1 MCHTLLS
8 WKGVGWNFRCCEYA
22 DRFRWCFPCF
32 WKKRWSPKK
41 QQTKQSK
48 LVSIMGFTSCIMRFT
63 SCLTRTAWTSH
74 LPVGLGVMIQGFYTT
89 LQCESWFI
97 IPRTLYEKSTN
108 IQKTSLRVWSTKTME
123 KTPSSKPPKLYQNRW
138 KMDVS
143 SAMTGHH
150 LGLESLCSILAVAS
164 GASTFTQE
172 TPWDFNT
179 WDGLGQGNAGP
190 MDTQK
195 WTRRFFGC
203 VEGCGKVM
211 FLSGHSSSF

>member
-89 LQCESWFI
+89 LQCES
-97 IPRTLYEKSTN
+97 PRLSGSLSQEPSMKNQQTYKKQAWEYDP
-108 IQKTSLRVWSTKTME
+108 QKQWKKHQAANHQNCTKTAE
-123 KTPSSKPPKLYQNRW
+123 RW
-138 KMDVS
+138 MC
-143 SAMTGHH
+143 H
-150 LGLESLCSILAVAS
+150 
-164 GASTFTQE
+164 Q
-172 TPWDFNT
+172 PWPVIT
-179 WDGLGQGNAGP
+179 
-190 MDTQK
+190 
-195 WTRRFFGC
+195 
-203 VEGCGKVM
+203 
-211 FLSGHSSSF
+211 